1 MNPGNLHPYHLQE
14 SHESV
19 ASKLMS
25 EEEMDENKDTP
36 EDGISVETEEG
47 DDAAEVTERT
57 SSESSVLQDE
67 YVNPRGVRFTPQE
80 PPKEGIQDFLPFFQG
95 LFENSPF
102 SEVVH
107 IQTVPSAN
115 LFHPSSLLE
124 QNVEEKRTVLWHCVI
139 LRIAQKFQWGLF
151 FLGAGPLVPYGL
163 PSVRELFRF
172 LISLIN
178 PQDR

>member
-67 YVNPRGVRFTPQE
+67 YVNPRGVRFTPEE
-80 PPKEGIQDFLPFFQG
+80 PPKEGIQDFLIDPGCKCAPPF
-95 LFENSPF
+95 LS
-102 SEVVH
+102 
-107 IQTVPSAN
+107 
-115 LFHPSSLLE
+115 
-124 QNVEEKRTVLWHCVI
+124 
-139 LRIAQKFQWGLF
+139 RI
-151 FLGAGPLVPYGL
+151 V
-163 PSVRELFRF
+163 
-172 LISLIN
+172 
-178 PQDR
+178 